1 MVKLRVYNHNQ
12 QAGCFQGSDT
22 WPIKLVGGKRM
33 SHTRYIISDASKQ
46 LEVEPHVLRYWE
58 EELQLDIPRNAMGH
72 RYYREEELTTIR
84 GIKKLKEQGFQLK
97 AIKLILPNIDKV
109 EQLSEEAR
117 NRLCSELN
125 EKIADHEKTSL
136 VLHTEMNL
144 RQTGQQ
150 EKKMEQ
156 FQTIMTRIIQ
166 NALAE
171 TNKNL
176 TREVSESVTTSV
188 VKAVDYQ
195 FRMHEEREEAH
206 YRKVDEAIRNCQKR
220 RKKRG
225 LFRRK

>member
-1 MVKLRVYNHNQ
+1 
-12 QAGCFQGSDT
+12 
-22 WPIKLVGGKRM
+22 M

-97 AIKLILPNIDKV
+97 AIKLILPSIDKI

-117 NRLCSELN
+117 KRLCSELN
-125 EKIADHEKTSL
+125 EKIADQEKEKTSL
-136 VLHTEMNL
+136 ILHTEMNL
-144 RQTGQQ
+144 NQRDQQ
-150 EKKMEQ
+150 EQKMEQ
-156 FQTIMTRIIQ
+156 FQSIMTRIIQ
-166 NALAE
+166 NALVE

-176 TREVSESVTTSV
+176 SKEVSKEVTTSV

-195 FRMHEEREEAH
+195 FRMQEEREEAH
-206 YRKVDEAIRNCQKR
+206 YRRIDEAIRNCQK
-220 RKKRG
+220 KKKRRG
-225 LFRRK
+225 LFRKQ

>member
-1 MVKLRVYNHNQ
+1 
-12 QAGCFQGSDT
+12 
-22 WPIKLVGGKRM
+22 M

-97 AIKLILPNIDKV
+97 AIKLILPSIDKI
-109 EQLSEEAR
+109 EKLPEEAR
-117 NRLCSELN
+117 KRLCSELN
-125 EKIADHEKTSL
+125 EKIADQEKTSL
-136 VLHTEMNL
+136 ILHTEMNIN
-144 RQTGQQ
+144 QGNQQ
-150 EKKMEQ
+150 EQKMEQ

-166 NALAE
+166 NALVE

-176 TREVSESVTTSV
+176 SKDVSKEVTTSV

-206 YRKVDEAIRNCQKR
+206 YRKIDEAIRNCQKK
-220 RKKRG
+220 KKRKG
-225 LFRRK
+225 LFHRR

>member
-1 MVKLRVYNHNQ
+1 MM
-12 QAGCFQGSDT
+12 
-22 WPIKLVGGKRM
+22 LVGGTRM

-97 AIKLILPNIDKV
+97 AIKLILPSIDKI
-109 EQLSEEAR
+109 EKLPEEAR
-117 NRLCSELN
+117 KRLCSELN
-125 EKIADHEKTSL
+125 EKIADQEKTSL
-136 VLHTEMNL
+136 ILHTEMNIN
-144 RQTGQQ
+144 QGNQQ
-150 EKKMEQ
+150 EQKMEQ

-166 NALAE
+166 NALVE

-176 TREVSESVTTSV
+176 SKDVSKEVTTSV

-206 YRKVDEAIRNCQKR
+206 YRKIDEAIRNCQKK
-220 RKKRG
+220 KKRKG
-225 LFRRK
+225 LFHRR

>member
-1 MVKLRVYNHNQ
+1 M
-12 QAGCFQGSDT
+12 
-22 WPIKLVGGKRM
+22 LVGGTRM

-97 AIKLILPNIDKV
+97 AIKLILPSIDKI
-109 EQLSEEAR
+109 EKLPEEAR
-117 NRLCSELN
+117 KRLCSELN
-125 EKIADHEKTSL
+125 EKIADQEKTSL
-136 VLHTEMNL
+136 ILHTEMNIK
-144 RQTGQQ
+144 QGNQQ
-150 EKKMEQ
+150 EQKMEQ
-156 FQTIMTRIIQ
+156 FQTIMTKIIQ
-166 NALAE
+166 NALVE

-176 TREVSESVTTSV
+176 SKDVSKEVTTSV

-206 YRKVDEAIRNCQKR
+206 YRKIDEAIRSCQN
-220 RKKRG
+220 KKKKKG
-225 LFRRK
+225 LFRRR

>member
-1 MVKLRVYNHNQ
+1 M
-12 QAGCFQGSDT
+12 
-22 WPIKLVGGKRM
+22 LVGGTRM

-97 AIKLILPNIDKV
+97 AIKLILPSIDKI
-109 EQLSEEAR
+109 EKLPEEAR
-117 NRLCSELN
+117 KRLCSELN
-125 EKIADHEKTSL
+125 EKIADQEKTSL
-136 VLHTEMNL
+136 ILHTEMNIN
-144 RQTGQQ
+144 QGNQQ
-150 EKKMEQ
+150 EQKMEQ

-166 NALAE
+166 NALVE
-171 TNKNL
+171 TNRNL
-176 TREVSESVTTSV
+176 SKDVSKEVTTSV

-206 YRKVDEAIRNCQKR
+206 YRKIDEAIRNCQKK
-220 RKKRG
+220 KKRKG
-225 LFRRK
+225 LFHRR

>member
-1 MVKLRVYNHNQ
+1 M
-12 QAGCFQGSDT
+12 
-22 WPIKLVGGKRM
+22 LVGGTRM

-97 AIKLILPNIDKV
+97 AIKLILPSIDKI
-109 EQLSEEAR
+109 EKLPEEAR
-117 NRLCSELN
+117 KRLCSELN
-125 EKIADHEKTSL
+125 EKIADQEKTSL
-136 VLHTEMNL
+136 ILHTEMNIK
-144 RQTGQQ
+144 QGNQQ
-150 EKKMEQ
+150 EQKMEQ
-156 FQTIMTRIIQ
+156 FQMIMTKIIQ

-171 TNKNL
+171 TNRNL
-176 TREVSESVTTSV
+176 SKEVSKEVTTSV

-206 YRKVDEAIRNCQKR
+206 YRKIDEAIRNCQK
-220 RKKRG
+220 KKKKKG
-225 LFRRK
+225 LFHRK

>member
-1 MVKLRVYNHNQ
+1 M
-12 QAGCFQGSDT
+12 
-22 WPIKLVGGKRM
+22 LVGGTRM

-97 AIKLILPNIDKV
+97 AIKLILPSIDKI

-117 NRLCSELN
+117 KRLCSELN
-125 EKIADHEKTSL
+125 EKIADQEKEKTSL
-136 VLHTEMNL
+136 ILHTEMNL
-144 RQTGQQ
+144 NQRDQQ
-150 EKKMEQ
+150 EQKMEQ
-156 FQTIMTRIIQ
+156 FQSIMTRIIQ
-166 NALAE
+166 NALVE

-176 TREVSESVTTSV
+176 SKEVSKEVTTSV

-195 FRMHEEREEAH
+195 FRMQEEREEAH
-206 YRKVDEAIRNCQKR
+206 YRRIDEAIRNCQK
-220 RKKRG
+220 KKKRRG
-225 LFRRK
+225 LFRKQ

>member
-1 MVKLRVYNHNQ
+1 M
-12 QAGCFQGSDT
+12 
-22 WPIKLVGGKRM
+22 LVGGTRM

-97 AIKLILPNIDKV
+97 AIKLILPSIDKI
-109 EQLSEEAR
+109 EKLPEEAR
-117 NRLCSELN
+117 KRLCSELN
-125 EKIADHEKTSL
+125 EKIADQEKNSL
-136 VLHTEMNL
+136 ILHTEMNIKQ
-144 RQTGQQ
+144 RDQQ
-150 EKKMEQ
+150 EEKMEQ

-166 NALAE
+166 NALVD

-176 TREVSESVTTSV
+176 SKEVSKEVTTSV

-206 YRKVDEAIRNCQKR
+206 YRKIDEAIRNCQR
-220 RKKRG
+220 RKKRKG
-225 LFRRK
+225 WFHKQ

>member
-1 MVKLRVYNHNQ
+1 M
-12 QAGCFQGSDT
+12 
-22 WPIKLVGGKRM
+22 LVGGTRM

-97 AIKLILPNIDKV
+97 AIKLILPSIDKI
-109 EQLSEEAR
+109 EKLPEEAR
-117 NRLCSELN
+117 KRLCSELN
-125 EKIADHEKTSL
+125 EKIADQEKTSL
-136 VLHTEMNL
+136 ILHTEMNIN
-144 RQTGQQ
+144 QGNQQ
-150 EKKMEQ
+150 EQKMEQ

-166 NALAE
+166 NALVE

-176 TREVSESVTTSV
+176 SKDVSKEVTTSV

-206 YRKVDEAIRNCQKR
+206 YRKIDEAIRNCQKK
-220 RKKRG
+220 KKRKG
-225 LFRRK
+225 LFHRR